1 MPVAGAPQIPEDPT
15 GDSGPGR
22 DRWWTNEKI
31 LAIASLLTA
40 IATLVSAL
48 NGNGGPA

>member
-1 MPVAGAPQIPEDPT
+1 VARAPQIPEDPT
-15 GDSGPGR
+15 GGGGSGR
-22 DRWWTNEKI
+22 DKWWCNEKI

-48 NGNGGPA
+48 KGNGGPA